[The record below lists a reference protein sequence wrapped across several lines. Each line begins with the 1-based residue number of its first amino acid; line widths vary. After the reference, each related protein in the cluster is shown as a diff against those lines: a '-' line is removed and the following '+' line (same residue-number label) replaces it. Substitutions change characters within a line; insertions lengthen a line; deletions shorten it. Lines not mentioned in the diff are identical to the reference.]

1 MPNIKLRYV
10 VGGLLAL
17 LLSAFF
23 LFPYWTAIITAT
35 KPPLEIRTTNPL
47 IPGTELVFSYAKTAW
62 SMVNGSY
69 VTSLRIALTSMAISI
84 LIGSIGGYYLSKVR
98 ARFTFLTI
106 IILSIGIYLPATMRL
121 VPLVRVAN
129 TLNLFGVP
137 EYIGLAIGGG
147 QLPVVIFIFREFYNR
162 IPDSL
167 VEAAEISGASHWQ
180 IFTHIMFPMSKT
192 AAVSAGIIGFT
203 VGWNNLILP
212 LVLTSGGKGRPIM
225 AQVDLMSRASAW
237 EIGVWNLQLSG
248 ALFAMIPIVIIYVI
262 LQEQIVKGWTEGA
275 ISG

>member
-1 MPNIKLRYV
+1 MPKIKLRYV
-10 VGGLLAL
+10 VGGSLAVIL
-17 LLSAFF
+17 GAFF

-47 IPGTELVFSYAKTAW
+47 IPGSELVVSYAKTAW
-62 SMVNGSY
+62 SMVRGSY
-69 VTSLRIALTSMAISI
+69 ITSLRIALTSMAISI
-84 LIGSIGGYYLSKVR
+84 IIGSIGGYYLSKVR
-98 ARFTFLTI
+98 ARYTFLTVI
-106 IILSIGIYLPATMRL
+106 TLSIGIYLPATMRL

-129 TLNLFGVP
+129 TLHLFDVP

-147 QLPVVIFIFREFYNR
+147 QLPVVVFIFREFYNR
-162 IPDSL
+162 VPDSL

-180 IFTHIMFPMSKT
+180 IFLHVMFPLSRT

-212 LVLTSGGKGRPIM
+212 LVLTSGSRGRPIM

-262 LQEQIVKGWTEGA
+262 MQEQIVKGWTEGA

>member
-1 MPNIKLRYV
+1 MLNIKWSYV
-10 VGGLLAL
+10 IGGLLAIIL
-17 LLSAFF
+17 AGFF
-23 LFPYWTAIITAT
+23 LFPYWTAVITAT

-47 IPGTELVFSYAKTAW
+47 IPGSELVFSYAKTAW
-62 SMVNGSY
+62 NMVNGSY
-69 VTSLRIALTSMAISI
+69 LTSLRIALTSMLISI
-84 LIGSIGGYYLSKVR
+84 IVGSIGGYYLSKVR
-98 ARFTFLTI
+98 ARYTFLTV
-106 IILSIGIYLPATMRL
+106 IILSIGIYLPSTMRL

-147 QLPVVIFIFREFYNR
+147 QLPVVVFIFREFYNR
-162 IPDSL
+162 VPDSL

-180 IFTHIMFPMSKT
+180 IYRHVMFPLSRT

-248 ALFAMIPIVIIYVI
+248 ALFAMIPIVVIYMV